1 GLGPLIVVDLSE
13 RRLETATRIAPVH
26 TINASHQD
34 SESALLDLTG
44 GYGAWLVFEASGSSN
59 GLMLAARVVRRGG
72 RLLIVGLQ
80 GTPQPLNL
88 RDLALR
94 EVDMVT
100 TVAHVCDADLAQS
113 VAILARSQ
121 LGKLV
126 VD

>member
-1 GLGPLIVVDLSE
+1 
-13 RRLETATRIAPVH
+13 
-26 TINASHQD
+26 
-34 SESALLDLTG
+34 
-44 GYGAWLVFEASGSSN
+44 
-59 GLMLAARVVRRGG
+59 LMLAARVVRRGG

-126 VD
+126 VDRVIDLDDLVPLGIRAMVEKKAQGKVVVRTHRSEET